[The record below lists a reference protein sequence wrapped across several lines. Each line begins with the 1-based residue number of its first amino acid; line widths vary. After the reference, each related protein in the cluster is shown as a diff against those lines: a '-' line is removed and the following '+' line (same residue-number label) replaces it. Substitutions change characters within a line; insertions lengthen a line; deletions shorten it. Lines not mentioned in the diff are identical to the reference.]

1 MQNRRLDVLL
11 VDDDPDDYVIVR
23 DLLSEI
29 EGLEVNLDWESSYE
43 AGLEAIEREQHQVYL
58 LDYRLGQRD
67 GLELLKQA
75 IKNGCKAPMIPST
88 GQGERAVDLEAMNAG
103 ADDYLLKDRV
113 DSTTLERSIRYAL
126 ERRRL
131 LMEIEQRERELEV
144 RSLEQL
150 SQPQATEVAS
160 QLVGNAP
167 LRETLPDIFEEL
179 VGRYWN
185 LLEIVLEGE
194 PSDEGYDVRRELGE
208 IGQQLGSLNVGPSDV
223 VAIHAD
229 AFKQKIRDA
238 KPQKAQ
244 AYIRESRLLI
254 IELLSNLVTFYRN
267 LSMGIQPAAASSGR
281 QQPKD

>member
-11 VDDDPDDYVIVR
+11 VDDDPDDHVIVR

-75 IKNGCKAPMIPST
+75 IKNGCKAPMILLT
-88 GQGERAVDLEAMNAG
+88 GQGERAVDIEAMNAG

>member
-11 VDDDPDDYVIVR
+11 VDDDPDDHVIVR

-75 IKNGCKAPMIPST
+75 IKNGCKAPMILLT
-88 GQGERAVDLEAMNAG
+88 GQGERAVDIEAMNAG

-144 RSLEQL
+144 RSLEQWFL
-150 SQPQATEVAS
+150 RTEARTE
-160 QLVGNAP
+160 N
-167 LRETLPDIFEEL
+167 LPRTAVPGGLIL
-179 VGRYWN
+179 AY
-185 LLEIVLEGE
+185 
-194 PSDEGYDVRRELGE
+194 RRPWL
-208 IGQQLGSLNVGPSDV
+208 
-223 VAIHAD
+223 
-229 AFKQKIRDA
+229 
-238 KPQKAQ
+238 
-244 AYIRESRLLI
+244 
-254 IELLSNLVTFYRN
+254 
-267 LSMGIQPAAASSGR
+267 
-281 QQPKD
+281 

>member
-11 VDDDPDDYVIVR
+11 VDDDPDDHVIVR

-29 EGLEVNLDWESSYE
+29 VGLDVNLDWESTYE
-43 AGLEAIEREQHQVYL
+43 AGLATIEREQHEVYL

-75 IKNGCKAPMIPST
+75 ITNGCKAPMILLT
-88 GQGERAVDLEAMNAG
+88 GQGDRAVDIEAMNAG
-103 ADDYLLKDRV
+103 ADDYLVKDRV
-113 DSTTLERSIRYAL
+113 DSTILERSIRYAL

-150 SQPQATEVAS
+150 SRPQATEVAS

-167 LRETLPDIFEEL
+167 LRETLPDIFGQL

-194 PSDEGYDVRRELGE
+194 RSDEGYDVRRELGE
-208 IGQQLGSLNVGPSDV
+208 IGRQLGSLNVGPSDV

-229 AFKQKIRDA
+229 AFRQKIRDA
-238 KPQKAQ
+238 KPQMAQ

-267 LSMGIQPAAASSGR
+267 LSMGIQPAAISSSG
-281 QQPKD
+281 QQETD